1 LQSISKLDGQFK
13 GLFGEPIESSED
25 EPIRVRESGK
35 RFMDTYG
42 WIYQAA
48 IVAEHEKVK
57 LDEVYDMPV
66 LQFLNDLAYL
76 KAKQDYE
83 QQQIKNLK

>member
-1 LQSISKLDGQFK
+1 
-13 GLFGEPIESSED
+13 
-25 EPIRVRESGK
+25 
-35 RFMDTYG
+35 
-42 WIYQAA
+42 
-48 IVAEHEKVK
+48 

>member
-1 LQSISKLDGQFK
+1 
-13 GLFGEPIESSED
+13 
-25 EPIRVRESGK
+25 
-35 RFMDTYG
+35 MDTYG

-48 IVAEHEKVK
+48 IVAEHERVELDKVY
-57 LDEVYDMPV
+57 EMPV